1 MRPPPLTR
9 EDLIAIRDR
18 NRGQEDVV
26 ALLWEVHRLRAL
38 VLRSHDY
45 FRQPA
50 GSTTARMLAD
60 AMQRVLD
67 EDPVVTEQPKL

>member
-1 MRPPPLTR
+1 MKRPPLTR
-9 EDLIAIRDR
+9 EDLLAIRDR

-45 FRQPA
+45 FRQPPSS
-50 GSTTARMLAD
+50 STAAILSETLLA
-60 AMQRVLD
+60 QLD
-67 EDPVVTEQPKL
+67 EEPAVKEQPKL